1 LTREREWHKVWRKT
15 PSQNLNCQTGSDA
28 MNPVSP
34 QERIESSSPERGAR
48 IARYAGRTGD
58 NSQGRALGYFIL
70 RLSLGVDMLMHYV
83 VRTWGISQDFVLVTE
98 KMFVGNLLPMSWV
111 HVFLTILP
119 YFEGLLGVLL
129 VLGLLSRWALTAE
142 GLLVTVLL
150 FGTALRSDWTVVSH
164 QMIYLLFV
172 FILLAVEDYDYFS
185 VDAFLT
191 RRRRLQ

>member
-1 LTREREWHKVWRKT
+1 
-15 PSQNLNCQTGSDA
+15 
-28 MNPVSP
+28 MNPAGS
-34 QERIESSSPERGAR
+34 QERIESSTSERELQSSGTRAVR
-48 IARYAGRTGD
+48 R
-58 NSQGRALGYFIL
+58 NSLGRALGYFIL

-83 VRTWGISQDFVLVTE
+83 VRTWGVSKDFVPVTE

-111 HVFLTILP
+111 HVFLTFLP
-119 YFEGLLGVLL
+119 YFEGVLGVLL
-129 VLGLLSRWALTAE
+129 LLGLLSRWALTAE

-185 VDAFLT
+185 VDSFLA
-191 RRRRLQ
+191 RRQVQ

>member
-1 LTREREWHKVWRKT
+1 
-15 PSQNLNCQTGSDA
+15 
-28 MNPVSP
+28 MNPVSS
-34 QERIESSSPERGAR
+34 QERTVSSASEREIHLER
-48 IARYAGRTGD
+48 FAGRSGD
-58 NSQGRALGYFIL
+58 HSLGRALGYFIL

-83 VRTWGISQDFVLVTE
+83 VRTWGISKDFVPVTE

-111 HVFLTILP
+111 HVFLTVLP
-119 YFEGLLGVLL
+119 YFEGLLGILL
-129 VLGLLSRWALTAE
+129 ILGFLSRWALTAE

-172 FILLAVEDYDYFS
+172 FILLAVEQYDYFS

-191 RRRRLQ
+191 RSRTS

>member
-1 LTREREWHKVWRKT
+1 
-15 PSQNLNCQTGSDA
+15 
-28 MNPVSP
+28 MNPAST
-34 QERIESSSPERGAR
+34 QERTESSSPERGAQ

-58 NSQGRALGYFIL
+58 NSLGRALGYFIL

-83 VRTWGISQDFVLVTE
+83 VRTWGISQDFVPVTE

-172 FILLAVEDYDYFS
+172 FILLAVEEYDYFS

>member
-1 LTREREWHKVWRKT
+1 
-15 PSQNLNCQTGSDA
+15 
-28 MNPVSP
+28 MNPVSSSEP
-34 QERIESSSPERGAR
+34 IESSAPERGTQP
-48 IARYAGRTGD
+48 ARYAGRTGD
-58 NSQGRALGYFIL
+58 NSLGRALGYFML
-70 RLSLGVDMLMHYV
+70 RLSLGVDMVMHYV
-83 VRTWGISQDFVLVTE
+83 VRQWGVSQDFVPVTE

-119 YFEGLLGVLL
+119 YFEGVLGVLL

-172 FILLAVEDYDYFS
+172 FILLAVEEYDYFS
-185 VDAFLT
+185 VDAFLA
-191 RRRRLQ
+191 RRRRN

>member
-1 LTREREWHKVWRKT
+1 MT
-15 PSQNLNCQTGSDA
+15 PAG
-28 MNPVSP
+28 SP
-34 QERIESSSPERGAR
+34 QGVEAST
-48 IARYAGRTGD
+48 IAHGDAAPFAQNAQGKRD
-58 NSQGRALGYFIL
+58 NSLGRALGYFIL

-83 VRTWGISQDFVLVTE
+83 VRTWGVSQDFVPVTE

-111 HVFLTILP
+111 HFFLTYLP

-129 VLGLLSRWALTAE
+129 ILGLWSRWAVTAE

-172 FILLAVEDYDYFS
+172 FLLLAVEDWDYFS
-185 VDAFLT
+185 VDAWWA
-191 RRRRLQ
+191 RRRGK

>member
-1 LTREREWHKVWRKT
+1 
-15 PSQNLNCQTGSDA
+15 
-28 MNPVSP
+28 MNPVSSSEP
-34 QERIESSSPERGAR
+34 IESSAPERGTQP
-48 IARYAGRTGD
+48 ARYAGRTGD
-58 NSQGRALGYFIL
+58 NSLGRALGYFML
-70 RLSLGVDMLMHYV
+70 RLSLGVDMVMHYV
-83 VRTWGISQDFVLVTE
+83 VRQWGVSQDFVPVTE

-119 YFEGLLGVLL
+119 YFEGVLGVLL

-172 FILLAVEDYDYFS
+172 FILLAAEEYDYFS
-185 VDAFLT
+185 VDAFLA
-191 RRRRLQ
+191 RRRRHQ

>member
-1 LTREREWHKVWRKT
+1 
-15 PSQNLNCQTGSDA
+15 
-28 MNPVSP
+28 MNPVSSS
-34 QERIESSSPERGAR
+34 ERIESRAPAR
-48 IARYAGRTGD
+48 EARAGRYTGPAKD
-58 NSQGRALGYFIL
+58 NSLGRALGYFVL
-70 RLSLGVDMLMHYV
+70 RLSLGVDMVMHYV
-83 VRTWGISQDFVLVTE
+83 VRQWGISQDFVPVTE

-111 HVFLTILP
+111 HVFLTVLP
-119 YFEGLLGVLL
+119 YFEGVLGVLL

-172 FILLAVEDYDYFS
+172 FILLAVEEYDYFS

-191 RRRRLQ
+191 RRRSIR

>member
-1 LTREREWHKVWRKT
+1 
-15 PSQNLNCQTGSDA
+15 

-34 QERIESSSPERGAR
+34 QGRIESSSPERGAQ

-83 VRTWGISQDFVLVTE
+83 VRTWGISQDFVPVTE

-119 YFEGLLGVLL
+119 YF
-129 VLGLLSRWALTAE
+129 E

-172 FILLAVEDYDYFS
+172 FTLLAVEDWDYFS
-185 VDAFLT
+185 VDAWRA
-191 RRRRLQ
+191 RRRKN